1 MKTTTMFLKVKG
13 DRTCNSM
20 SMLDFNRKTI
30 VLSNSLY
37 SEFMNGS
44 AIVISNTSFLST
56 NNPNEFII
64 NFSSN
69 IVFERAD
76 ANLIVGDSCV

>member
-30 VLSNSLY
+30 VLSNGLY

-44 AIVISNTSFLST
+44 AIVISNT
-56 NNPNEFII
+56 
-64 NFSSN
+64 
-69 IVFERAD
+69 
-76 ANLIVGDSCV
+76 